1 MYPLA
6 IPITHY
12 LKINVTFQC
21 NNLDWKSCF
30 CKHFLFRC
38 AWLGVRS
45 TRGPALCKCFRP
57 SANGCL
63 MWPFEPYSKC
73 LPICKPSQWEGLNIK
88 PGYELTKKKNIWNG
102 FFVFIYQTLW
112 FNKEL
117 THFSSVSTVC
127 EVFKLLKTNNR
138 CLGMWIQRPTEQT
151 AM

>member
-88 PGYELTKKKNIWNG
+88 PGYELTKKKKIIYEM
-102 FFVFIYQTLW
+102 VFLSSFI
-112 FNKEL
+112 KHCDL
-117 THFSSVSTVC
+117 TKNWHTFLVSVQCVRFSN
-127 EVFKLLKTNNR
+127 FLKLTI
-138 CLGMWIQRPTEQT
+138 GI
-151 AM
+151 